1 MELKDKVVI
10 VTGGAG
16 GIGSALGRRFAAE
29 GARAVV
35 LADRDGA
42 RAEDA
47 AAAIGPAAR
56 GADCDVADDAAVA
69 ALIDEVEAHDGPID
83 LYCANAGIGL
93 GTGVEAPDSE
103 WNEVWRVNLMST
115 VAAARHLVP
124 RWVERGG
131 GYLLV
136 TASAA
141 GLLTSLGD
149 GAYTATKHAAVGL
162 AEWIWI
168 TYGDRGVRVSCL
180 CPQGV
185 RTNMVFGKH
194 AEGQIGIE
202 QVKKLGVIEP
212 EEVAAAVVEGLA
224 DERFLILPHPQVLEY
239 FRNKAENH
247 GRWLGGMKK
256 FQRQLTGKGGQA
268 PLS

>member
-1 MELKDKVVI
+1 MVVKDTVVV

-35 LADRDGA
+35 LADRDGPK
-42 RAEDA
+42 AEA
-47 AAAIGPAAR
+47 VAGEIGSKAR
-56 GADCDVADDAAVA
+56 GVACDVGDDAAVA
-69 ALIDEVEAHDGPID
+69 ALIDEVESREGPIG
-83 LYCANAGIGL
+83 LYCANAGIGA
-93 GTGVEAPDSE
+93 GTGIEAPDGE

-115 VAAARHLVP
+115 VIAARHLVP
-124 RWVERGG
+124 RWIERGG

-149 GAYTATKHAAVGL
+149 AGYTATKHAAVGL

-168 TYGDRGVRVSCL
+168 TYSDRGVKVSCL

-185 RTNMVFGKH
+185 RTNMVFGRQ

-202 QVKKLGVIEP
+202 QVKRLGVIEP
-212 EEVAAAVVEGLA
+212 EEVAQAVIEGLA
-224 DERFLILPHPQVLEY
+224 DERFLILPHPQVLDY

-247 GRWLGGMKK
+247 GRWLGGMRK
-256 FQRQLTGKGGQA
+256 FQRQLRGG
-268 PLS
+268 

>member
-1 MELKDKVVI
+1 MHLRDKVVI

-16 GIGSALGRRFAAE
+16 GIGAALGRRFAAE

-42 RAEDA
+42 GAAAMAEGIGGNVRGVRCDA
-47 AAAIGPAAR
+47 AD
-56 GADCDVADDAAVA
+56 GAEVGT
-69 ALIDEVEAHDGPID
+69 LIDSVESRDGHVD
-83 LYCANAGIGL
+83 LYCSNAGIARASS
-93 GTGVEAPDSE
+93 EQSSDDE

-115 VAAARHLVP
+115 VVAARHLVP

-149 GAYTATKHAAVGL
+149 AAYSATKHAAVGL
-162 AEWIWI
+162 AEWISI
-168 TYGDRGVRVSCL
+168 TYGESGVRVSCL

-185 RTNMVFGKH
+185 RTAMVFGP
-194 AEGQIGIE
+194 GTDGNLGIE
-202 QVKKLGVIEP
+202 QVRRLGVIEP
-212 EEVAAAVVEGLA
+212 EQVAEAVVEGLA
-224 DERFLILPHPQVLEY
+224 DERFLILPHPQVLGY
-239 FRNKAENH
+239 LQAKAQDH
-247 GRWLGGMKK
+247 ARWLNGMRK
-256 FQRQLTGKGGQA
+256 FQRQLRGS
-268 PLS
+268 PSD

>member
-1 MELKDKVVI
+1 MNVKDKVVV

-35 LADRDGA
+35 LADRDGS
-42 RAEDA
+42 RAQEV
-47 AAAIGPAAR
+47 AAAIGPGVR
-56 GADCDVADDAAVA
+56 GAACDAGDDAAVV
-69 ALIDEVEAHDGPID
+69 ALIDDVEGQEGPID
-83 LYCANAGIGL
+83 LYCANAGIGA
-93 GTGVEAPDSE
+93 GTGVESPDSE

-115 VAAARHLVP
+115 VIAARHLVP
-124 RWVERGG
+124 RWVGRGG

-149 GAYTATKHAAVGL
+149 AAYTATKHAAVGL

-168 TYGDRGVRVSCL
+168 TYSDRGVKVSCL

-185 RTNMVFGKH
+185 RTNMVFGKQ
-194 AEGQIGIE
+194 AEGHIATA
-202 QVKKLGVIEP
+202 QVVKLGVIEP
-212 EEVAAAVVEGLA
+212 EEVAAAVVEGLG
-224 DERFLILPHPQVLEY
+224 DERFLILPHPQVLDY

-247 GRWLGGMKK
+247 GRWLGGMRK
-256 FQRQLTGKGGQA
+256 FQRSLRDD
-268 PLS
+268 

>member
-1 MELKDKVVI
+1 MNVKDRIVV

-42 RAEDA
+42 RADEVAD
-47 AAAIGPAAR
+47 AIGPSVR
-56 GADCDVADDAAVA
+56 GARCDVGDDAAVA
-69 ALIDEVEAHDGPID
+69 ALIDEVEARDGPID
-83 LYCANAGIGL
+83 LYCANAGIGA
-93 GTGVEAPDSE
+93 GTGIEAPDSE

-115 VAAARHLVP
+115 VIAARHLVP

-149 GAYTATKHAAVGL
+149 AAYTATKHAAVGL

-168 TYGDRGVRVSCL
+168 TYSDRGVKVSCL

-185 RTNMVFGKH
+185 RTNMVFGKQ
-194 AEGQIGIE
+194 AEGHIGIE

-212 EEVAAAVVEGLA
+212 EEVADAVVEGLA
-224 DERFLILPHPQVLEY
+224 DERFLILPHPQVLDY

-247 GRWLGGMKK
+247 GRWLGGMRK
-256 FQRQLTGKGGQA
+256 FQRQLREV
-268 PLS
+268 

>member
-1 MELKDKVVI
+1 MVVRDTVVV

-16 GIGSALGRRFAAE
+16 GIGSALSRRFAAE
-29 GARAVV
+29 GARAVI
-35 LADRDGA
+35 LADRDGVRAEAIASEIGA
-42 RAEDA
+42 RA
-47 AAAIGPAAR
+47 R
-56 GADCDVADDAAVA
+56 GVACDVADDAAVA
-69 ALIDEVEAHDGPID
+69 ALIDDVEGREGPIG
-83 LYCANAGIGL
+83 LYCANAGIGA
-93 GTGVEAPDSE
+93 GTGIDAPDSE

-149 GAYTATKHAAVGL
+149 AAYTATKHAAVGL

-168 TYGDRGVRVSCL
+168 TYSDRGVKVSCL

-185 RTNMVFGKH
+185 RTNMVFGKQADGH
-194 AEGQIGIE
+194 ISSE
-202 QVKKLGVIEP
+202 QVKRLGVIEP
-212 EEVAAAVVEGLA
+212 EEVAQAVVEGLA
-224 DERFLILPHPQVLEY
+224 DERFLILPHPQVLDY

-247 GRWLGGMKK
+247 GRWLGGMRK
-256 FQRQLTGKGGQA
+256 FQRQLRDG
-268 PLS
+268 